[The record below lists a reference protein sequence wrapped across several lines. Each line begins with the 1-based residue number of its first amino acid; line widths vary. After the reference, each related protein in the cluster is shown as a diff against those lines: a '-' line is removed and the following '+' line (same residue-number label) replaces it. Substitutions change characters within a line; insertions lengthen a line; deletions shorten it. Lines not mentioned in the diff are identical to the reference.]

1 MIIKAGATGISLY
14 FEVLD
19 SSSTSGARRTGL
31 AYNTAGLTAYYA
43 RTRGAATAITLAS
56 LASPTAAW
64 SSGGFVEVDAT
75 NMPGLYR
82 LDVPDAAF
90 ASGATSVAIVLRGA
104 ANMAQ
109 VSKEIRLVAYDPDNA
124 TSLGLANIDVATS
137 TLLAAASYT
146 APDNAG
152 IAAIKAKTDKLSF
165 DASNRVSSKV
175 DAMAADVL
183 TASVLATD
191 AAQEIADA
199 VKSRTLTVSYRS
211 PGVAPTLEQAVY
223 ELLSHLGYAANV
235 GAQKQLKSAIDGTT
249 VVQVYDYDNAD
260 APTSITRSS

>member
-124 TSLGLANIDVATS
+124 TSLGLANIDVAAS
-137 TLLAAASYT
+137 T
-146 APDNAG
+146 
-152 IAAIKAKTDKLSF
+152 IKAQTDKLSF

-235 GAQKQLKSAIDGTT
+235 GAQKKLKSAIDGTT

-260 APTSITRSS
+260 TPTSITRSS